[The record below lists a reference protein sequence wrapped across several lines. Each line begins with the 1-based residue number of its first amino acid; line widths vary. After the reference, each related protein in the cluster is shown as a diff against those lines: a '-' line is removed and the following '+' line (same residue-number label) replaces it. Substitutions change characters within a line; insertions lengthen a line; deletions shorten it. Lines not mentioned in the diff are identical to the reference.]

1 MVEPE
6 DRDLQDPLIEPR
18 VIRFLKD
25 RPRLVDKGLRKE
37 LLEELENQVR
47 DRRKPD
53 TVAEKA
59 VRTVF
64 RNAEQVGEQVGQRRA
79 KDRLRKVNRETRV
92 REL

>member
-6 DRDLQDPLIEPR
+6 DRELQDPLFEPR

-25 RPRLVDKGLRKE
+25 RPRLVDKGVRKR

-47 DRRKPD
+47 ERRKPD

-59 VRTVF
+59 VRSVV
-64 RNAEQVGEQVGQRRA
+64 RSVEQVGENVGRRRA
-79 KDRLRKVNRETRV
+79 KERLRQVNRETRV